1 MKRDNM
7 CLIIVAIA
15 AIIAIIVLIAITQR
29 GGEPDGALSAE
40 TTCYRNFY
48 YCLEQTDVPV
58 EDCLDVQANCL
69 AIGP

>member
-1 MKRDNM
+1 MKQNNM
-7 CLIIVAIA
+7 CLIIVAIV
-15 AIIAIIVLIAITQR
+15 AIIAIIVLIVITQ

-58 EDCLDVQANCL
+58 EDCLDVQADCL
-69 AIGP
+69 VIGP